1 MENIREMLENG
12 MSREQIIALVN
23 GEATIYEA
31 EKAAD
36 NKILNDAREILA
48 ATIVDYADA
57 LGLIDDDISDDEVE
71 ELINAIEDI
80 LIDLEKEVAAVS
92 KSAKEMDSFMNTA
105 REKMAAASNNK
116 KITDDEM
123 IRAFIKSLK

>member
-23 GEATIYEA
+23 VEATIYETEEEA
-31 EKAAD
+31 G

-57 LGLIDDDISDDEVE
+57 LGIIDDDISDDEVE
-71 ELINAIEDI
+71 ELINSIEDI
-80 LIDLEKEVAAVS
+80 LIDLEKEVATVS

-123 IRAFIKSLK
+123 IRAFIRSLK

>member
-23 GEATIYEA
+23 VEATIYDTEEEA
-31 EKAAD
+31 G

-57 LGLIDDDISDDEVE
+57 LGIIDDDISDDEVE
-71 ELINAIEDI
+71 ELINSIEDI
-80 LIDLEKEVAAVS
+80 LIDLEKEVATVS

-105 REKMAAASNNK
+105 KEKMAAASNNK

>member
-1 MENIREMLENG
+1 MENIREMFENG

-31 EKAAD
+31 EKAAG

-57 LGLIDDDISDDEVE
+57 LGIIDDDISDDEVE
-71 ELINAIEDI
+71 ELINAIKDI
-80 LIDLEKEVAAVS
+80 LIDLEKEVATVS
-92 KSAKEMDSFMNTA
+92 KSVNEMDSFMNTA
-105 REKMAAASNNK
+105 KEKMAAASNNK

-123 IRAFIKSLK
+123 IRAFVRSLK

>member
-12 MSREQIIALVN
+12 MSREQIIGLVN
-23 GEATIYEA
+23 VEATIYEA

-80 LIDLEKEVAAVS
+80 LIDLEKEMVAVS

>member
-23 GEATIYEA
+23 VEATIYETEEEA
-31 EKAAD
+31 G

-57 LGLIDDDISDDEVE
+57 LGIIDDDISDDEVE
-71 ELINAIEDI
+71 ELINSIEDI
-80 LIDLEKEVAAVS
+80 LIDLEKEVATVS

>member
-1 MENIREMLENG
+1 MENIREMFENG

-23 GEATIYEA
+23 VEATIYETEEEA
-31 EKAAD
+31 G

-57 LGLIDDDISDDEVE
+57 LGIIDDDISDDEVE
-71 ELINAIEDI
+71 ELINSIEDI
-80 LIDLEKEVAAVS
+80 LIDLEKEVATVS

>member
-23 GEATIYEA
+23 VEATIYETEEEA
-31 EKAAD
+31 G

-57 LGLIDDDISDDEVE
+57 LGIIDDDISDDEVE
-71 ELINAIEDI
+71 ELINSIEDI
-80 LIDLEKEVAAVS
+80 LIDLEKEVATVS
-92 KSAKEMDSFMNTA
+92 KSVNEMDSFMNTA

-123 IRAFIKSLK
+123 IRAFVRSLK